1 MFVCFVTYVLSR
13 FGSPFSRWLARAAS
27 WRDLQKLVLKGLGAA
42 PGESAKTQLQDPL
55 FRVCVVVESAK
66 KGYLSYQEP
75 QPLRLPVVDKALK
88 LCRLGEPPHV
98 KLLMEWDEEGKRRL
112 LRDVAEEQVD
122 IADSVREQQ
131 LLHQQAPSCNLSD
144 CFHLYTK
151 EEQLAPENAWRCPYC
166 KKLQQ
171 GMVKLSLWTLPDILI
186 LHLKRFRQVGERR
199 IKLANMVNFPLN
211 SLDMTPHVV
220 RRSQS
225 TWTLLSQGSPWRRP
239 QGLGGD
245 PEDYRYDLYAV
256 CNHHGSLQA
265 GHYTAHC
272 KNSLDGQWY
281 SFDDSSVEPVPEE
294 SVCARSAYILF
305 YQRRSSI
312 PTWSASSSLAGST
325 CSFLSEHWVNRIPG
339 FERRPS
345 LTSKAST
352 NGTSLPSPHDSPI
365 ASQDP
370 LPPND
375 EDGGFASRPFV
386 RGVQNAEEIPTN
398 LLAPSNQLSVGAAST
413 NGSITP
419 IPCPRQSKE
428 PTAAVRP
435 QSRASETRSPTVTA
449 VSTPKHREQKD
460 RVTEP
465 RATSRIRAGKEARG
479 CSGGGTT
486 VGSGADSKVMPRRG
500 WRTTTDTRGRSSTSS
515 EDAIP
520 PRSSTARTK
529 RPASAAGTDIRSSRI
544 SHAPQPNIRSSSA
557 TPVAA
562 PRRSCTKTEPHT
574 SSTLP
579 RVKEAQLT
587 QKRTL
592 PTPSQRSQVDK
603 TMKKPVAGS
612 TARPKPEPRASTKK
626 QSSFVAPRQ
635 LGKWMESRDKQP
647 QSSTGS
653 NGSKPV
659 ESANKPVKEESG
671 TKRSD
676 GGRLTLIKSL
686 WRDSKRVSES
696 RTTPQ
701 TASRTPSGRKETP
714 QPGPR
719 RTRLPAGDAGKGLVV
734 DKGKGGSTKQD
745 LRQRQMTLGKTACNS
760 ESVERVK
767 HESIRGGLQREK
779 DRRTSIGPGWP
790 GRRKNTVPESSL

>member
-1 MFVCFVTYVLSR
+1 MGEDIEHQLYANLEANKFVIQL
-13 FGSPFSRWLARAAS
+13 
-27 WRDLQKLVLKGLGAA
+27 D
-42 PGESAKTQLQDPL
+42 ESMDIAQ
-55 FRVCVVVESAK
+55 
-66 KGYLSYQEP
+66 
-75 QPLRLPVVDKALK
+75 KALI
-88 LCRLGEPPHV
+88 LIFVRYRHGDDFMED
-98 KLLMEWDEEGKRRL
+98 LLACDELQTKTTAAEIFAVINKHIALHSLRWEDGFWTVGFWTVGFWTVIRRL
-112 LRDVAEEQVD
+112 LDQCVGVCTDGAASMTGRRSGVIKLIQDVAPEASWTHCFLHREALVVKEMSPGLAEVMD
-122 IADSVREQQ
+122 IAVKTINHLRKSALIRGCLQSCVRSKMQNTPRCRILQ
-131 LLHQQAPSCNLSD
+131 LFA
-144 CFHLYTK
+144 
-151 EEQLAPENAWRCPYC
+151 
-166 KKLQQ
+166 
-171 GMVKLSLWTLPDILI
+171 
-186 LHLKRFRQVGERR
+186 
-199 IKLANMVNFPLN
+199 
-211 SLDMTPHVV
+211 
-220 RRSQS
+220 
-225 TWTLLSQGSPWRRP
+225 GSPEEMLWLPTSVSIISPWLCLFLPSIAFSPNRVYFH
-239 QGLGGD
+239 QLC
-245 PEDYRYDLYAV
+245 ACV
-256 CNHHGSLQA
+256 Q
-265 GHYTAHC
+265 TAAYC

-398 LLAPSNQLSVGAAST
+398 LHAPSHQPSVGAAST

-419 IPCPRQSKE
+419 IPCPRQSRE
-428 PTAAVRP
+428 PAAAVRA

-449 VSTPKHREQKD
+449 VSTPKNREQKD
-460 RVTEP
+460 RVTEA
-465 RATSRIRAGKEARG
+465 RASSRIRAGKEARE
-479 CSGGGTT
+479 CSGGGPT
-486 VGSGADSKVMPRRG
+486 VGSVADSKVMPRRG
-500 WRTTTDTRGRSSTSS
+500 WRTTTNTRGRSSTSS

-520 PRSSTARTK
+520 PRTSTARTK
-529 RPASAAGTDIRSSRI
+529 RPASATGTDIRSSRI
-544 SHAPQPNIRSSSA
+544 NHAPEPNPRPSSA

-562 PRRSCTKTEPHT
+562 PRRSCAKTEPHT
-574 SSTLP
+574 SSTLS

-603 TMKKPVAGS
+603 TTKKPVAGS

-635 LGKWMESRDKQP
+635 LGKWMEPRDKQL

-659 ESANKPVKEESG
+659 EAASKPVKEESG

-686 WRDSKRVSES
+686 WRDSKRASES
-696 RTTPQ
+696 RMTPQ
-701 TASRTPSGRKETP
+701 TARRTASGRKETP
-714 QPGPR
+714 LPGPR
-719 RTRLPAGDAGKGLVV
+719 RPKLPDGEAGKGLVV
-734 DKGKGGSTKQD
+734 DKGKRGSTKKD
-745 LRQRQMTLGKTACNS
+745 VGQRQTSLGKTACNT
-760 ESVERVK
+760 ESMERVK
-767 HESIRGGLQREK
+767 HESIRGGQQKER